1 MLIPYPKKYTDADI
15 ARLYDEYREQDKD
28 LKTFCAERGLP
39 YTTIFRRFDRL
50 EARLAKGLP
59 PITISPSYSR
69 GSTDV
74 AESEVAS
81 TVQQEIA
88 AEAKTTTEEK
98 IVLGKILDKEII
110 EPLYREGLLT
120 SSELK
125 DKVATAQKIV
135 ELIRKG
141 KDYEKLAE
149 QYEEAVEALN
159 FYRSRTEPMVRLEVG
174 TQMLT
179 QFLEMALLMEE
190 LGVDIIDSEAG
201 KFYADLIQDY
211 LMGRTK
217 SFKA

>member
-1 MLIPYPKKYTDADI
+1 MPFPKKFTDADI
-15 ARLYDEYREQDKD
+15 ARLYDEYRSQDKD

-50 EARLAKGLP
+50 ESRLAKGLP
-59 PITISPSYSR
+59 PVTISPSYSR

-74 AESEVAS
+74 AETEVAS

-88 AEAKTTTEEK
+88 AESKTTTEQYL
-98 IVLGKILDKEII
+98 ILGKKIWEAFAAWASKKGYDLSKIKEMPIHEFVLDS
-110 EPLYREGLLT
+110 LT
-120 SSELK
+120 KADEY
-125 DKVATAQKIV
+125 D
-135 ELIRKG
+135 
-141 KDYEKLAE
+141 KLAKD
-149 QYEEAVEALN
+149 YEEAVEALN
-159 FYRSRTEPMVRLEVG
+159 FYRSRTDPIVRLEIG
-174 TQMLT
+174 TQMLA

-211 LMGRTK
+211 LIGRTK